1 MTAELLSGMAREAL
15 IQAVLL
21 SFPLVLA
28 AALVGFLFG
37 LLQAMT
43 QLHDQTTA
51 FAVKLIVVLG
61 LLVLL
66 APWLGAATV
75 AFGRRVMD
83 LLVGL

>member
-1 MTAELLSGMAREAL
+1 MTAELLAEMAREAL
-15 IQAVLL
+15 VLTVLL
-21 SFPLVLA
+21 SLPLVLA

-51 FAVKLIVVLG
+51 FAVKLLVVLG
-61 LLVLL
+61 LLLL
-66 APWLGAATV
+66 LVPWLGASTA